1 MKLYSIILFIFFF
14 FHSNSQNLTEDYIKR
29 FKDIAINEMNLY
41 NIPASITLSQGILE
55 SANGTSELALASKNH
70 FGIKCHSNW
79 DGETTYMD
87 DDIDDE
93 CFRKYSTVDDSFR
106 DHSLFLTDNS
116 RYSSLFSFKSYK
128 KWARGLKKAGYATNP
143 KYDRLLIE
151 IIKKNSLFKYDN
163 NLKKKFYFSNNLG
176 MPFAYGLGVNL
187 FLDDYYAY
195 LKVESSYVF
204 NKSSFAFLYNFFQNI
219 YIGSNFSLI
228 SNKGDITKSLS
239 FEISSKINYRL
250 SSRYEMIVITIGF
263 DPFVKRT
270 NLTKIEKLLY
280 QYCTLSFLF

>member
-106 DHSLFLTDNS
+106 DHSLFLTDNFIPG
-116 RYSSLFSFKSYK
+116 R
-128 KWARGLKKAGYATNP
+128 
-143 KYDRLLIE
+143 E
-151 IIKKNSLFKYDN
+151 
-163 NLKKKFYFSNNLG
+163 
-176 MPFAYGLGVNL
+176 
-187 FLDDYYAY
+187 
-195 LKVESSYVF
+195 
-204 NKSSFAFLYNFFQNI
+204 
-219 YIGSNFSLI
+219 
-228 SNKGDITKSLS
+228 
-239 FEISSKINYRL
+239 
-250 SSRYEMIVITIGF
+250 
-263 DPFVKRT
+263 
-270 NLTKIEKLLY
+270 
-280 QYCTLSFLF
+280 